1 MTMRVEE
8 IAIHCSIFV
17 ATIIIGVLLIQVL
30 KYLNSKPLGLQ
41 IVLDDLT
48 KDAMVILG
56 LTMTYTWIT
65 WIKLTQQ
72 YDYHLAKIIIDIG
85 VAFRVAL
92 IVQALTFSITRYL
105 FVFNFS
111 HINNVAE
118 SSIKMVSRIFV
129 AVVSI
134 SCAFFDDWTGG
145 KKFLYLLNN

>member
-17 ATIIIGVLLIQVL
+17 ATTIIGLLLYQVL

-85 VAFRVAL
+85 VAFAMPTSRLCIHPCHHHHRQSNGNHPVNSQ
-92 IVQALTFSITRYL
+92 IPVQVDIA
-105 FVFNFS
+105 
-111 HINNVAE
+111 
-118 SSIKMVSRIFV
+118 
-129 AVVSI
+129 
-134 SCAFFDDWTGG
+134 C
-145 KKFLYLLNN
+145 